1 MVGMIASLAG
11 RFILAPLAAL
21 WRVLSAK
28 PTQVAVG
35 ALIALCGFLC
45 LRLAMIDGD
54 RDEWRDKA
62 KSEAAAHEIT
72 LQSVKTL
79 RDALDAKNAESLA
92 RAAALEKARQEAA
105 QAQADA
111 ERQFR
116 ATQARIDALRAAVGK
131 NRGDDCATPDVGVL
145 P

>member
-1 MVGMIASLAG
+1 MVSMIASLAG
-11 RFILAPLAAL
+11 RFILAPLASL
-21 WRVLSAK
+21 WRWLTADPTRMAFAVVIGLCAFLAWRLSS
-28 PTQVAVG
+28 V
-35 ALIALCGFLC
+35 
-45 LRLAMIDGD
+45 DGD

-62 KSEAAAHEIT
+62 KNEAAAHEIT

-92 RAAALEKARQEAA
+92 RAAALEKARQQAA

-111 ERQFR
+111 DRQFR
-116 ATQARIDALRAAVGK
+116 ATQARIDALRAAVGQ
-131 NRGDDCATPDVGVL
+131 NRGDDCATPNVGLL